1 MGQKNLTVMERV
13 SLGLDKTI
21 YLVNLDNYYYII
33 ATTKNNIQIID
44 KLDQNTV
51 NIKNPF
57 DNNNTTKFGFS
68 EYLNQYI
75 KERKKSDLT
84 TDKPSNINLIKKL
97 TDIRKLNDDIKG
109 KEEVYKD
116 DNK

>member
-1 MGQKNLTVMERV
+1 MGQKNLAVMERV

-21 YLVNLDNYYYII
+21 YLVKLDNHYYII

-44 KLDQNTV
+44 KLDKNTV
-51 NIKNPF
+51 NIKDHF
-57 DNNNTTKFGFS
+57 DSNNTTKFGFS

-84 TDKPSNINLIKKL
+84 SDKPSNINLIKKL